1 MRWLINYIRSCFCK
15 HDWELIFDTYA
26 YGEHLDGTP
35 YKYPLYRMKTYRCKK
50 CGMEKKY
57 KSCDNS

>member
-1 MRWLINYIRSCFCK
+1 MKRLINYIRSCFCK
-15 HDWELIFDTYA
+15 HDWELIFNTCA

-50 CGMEKKY
+50 MWNREEI
-57 KSCDNS
+57 